1 MNQLSGVT
9 FQVRVSDFDK
19 GKEWYEKLFN
29 RKADFIPH
37 ADFVEWEIIPNTW
50 LQVSKGVPSVGN
62 GPLRIGVENIQEE
75 RIRLMKKFQISI
87 EDVNTREGV
96 PVKWCTFED
105 PDGNLIGLYEELK
118 VTT

>member
-1 MNQLSGVT
+1 MDQLTGVT
-9 FQVRVSDFDK
+9 FQVRVSDFEH
-19 GKEWYEKLFN
+19 GKKWYETLFN

-50 LQVSKGVPSVGN
+50 LQVSKGIPSVGN

-75 RIRLMKKFQISI
+75 RIRLMEKLNCTI
-87 EDVNTREGV
+87 EDANTREGV

-105 PDGNLIGLYEELK
+105 PDGNLIGLYEELEK
-118 VTT
+118 TS